1 MGNVSH
7 LFLGLTNEWLDSACG
22 AGKADEAGK
31 VPILI
36 KDKVERYALSKLSKL
51 LVTAMPNASRVK
63 ILKMSKKA
71 TIKQYL
77 TNMKQ

>member
-1 MGNVSH
+1 MGNITH

-22 AGKADEAGK
+22 AGKPDEAAK
-31 VPILI
+31 VPII
-36 KDKVERYALSKLSKL
+36 VKGKVERHTLSKLSKL
-51 LVTAMPNASRVK
+51 LVAAMPNASRVK